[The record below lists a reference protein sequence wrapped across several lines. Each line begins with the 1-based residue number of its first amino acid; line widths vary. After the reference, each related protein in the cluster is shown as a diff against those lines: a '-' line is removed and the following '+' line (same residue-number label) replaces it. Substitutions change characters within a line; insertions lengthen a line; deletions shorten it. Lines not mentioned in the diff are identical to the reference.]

1 MSTVEYNFDLSGFQ
15 SPAPSSLP
23 APSAAAKHALHRIAE
38 VRQEQGVSVRSAAR
52 RLGLSMQEI
61 RLQEEPTNDLR
72 LSQLHLWQ
80 EVLEVPLADL
90 LLDSSGP
97 LSTPVSQ
104 RARMLR
110 VMKTVKA
117 LAESANEPHIQRLA
131 AMLIGQLVEVMP
143 ELKEVSAWHSV
154 GQRRTQD
161 EMGRIVERTI
171 PDSFFGDSSY

>member
-1 MSTVEYNFDLSGFQ
+1 MSTVEYNFELGGFQ
-15 SPAPSSLP
+15 APTP
-23 APSAAAKHALHRIAE
+23 IVPSINGGAKRPLHRISE

-52 RLGLSMQEI
+52 RLGLSMQEV
-61 RLQEEPTNDLR
+61 RAQEEPTQDLR
-72 LSQLHLWQ
+72 LSQLHHWQ

-90 LLDSSGP
+90 LLDTSGP

-110 VMKTVKA
+110 VMKTAKA
-117 LAESANEPHIQRLA
+117 MAESAQEPPIQRLA
-131 AMLIGQLVEVMP
+131 SMLISQLIELMP
-143 ELKEVSAWHSV
+143 ELQEVSAWHSV

-171 PDSFFGDSSY
+171 PDSFFGDSNY

>member
-1 MSTVEYNFDLSGFQ
+1 MSTVEYNFELGGFQ
-15 SPAPSSLP
+15 TPVPSPLASPSNG
-23 APSAAAKHALHRIAE
+23 AKQPLHRLSE

-52 RLGLSMQEI
+52 RLGLSMQEV
-61 RLQEEPTNDLR
+61 RAQEDPANDLR
-72 LSQLHLWQ
+72 LSELVHWQ
-80 EVLEVPLADL
+80 KVLEVPLADL

-117 LAESANEPHIQRLA
+117 LAESAHEPPVQRLA
-131 AMLIGQLVEVMP
+131 SMLITQLVEVMP
-143 ELKEVSAWHSV
+143 ELQEVSAWHSV

-161 EMGRIVERTI
+161 EMGRIIERTI